1 MRSVVVGGGWKGA
14 AGTESGGKEREERGL
29 WRFKVK
35 ERLGGDRGERK
46 VRRKRGR

>member
-1 MRSVVVGGGWKGA
+1 MGAGGRVLQGRR
-14 AGTESGGKEREERGL
+14 AGSGGKEREERGL

-46 VRRKRGR
+46 VRRKRG